1 MSRRYNTDGMLTYP
15 YDGTGPKLNAL
26 ESIECAI
33 AFDVRDWGADRRS
46 AWIYAIVFGW
56 GDEWDEMREAFGW
69 DDEDIKRAKMYH
81 EQWEALKK
89 ALKEGKT

>member
-1 MSRRYNTDGMLTYP
+1 MSRRYNTDGMLVYP

-26 ESIECAI
+26 ESIECSI
-33 AFDVRDWGADRRS
+33 AFDVHDWAASRRT

-69 DDEDIKRAKMYH
+69 DEEDIARAKMYH
-81 EQWEALKK
+81 EQWEMLKK
-89 ALKEGKT
+89 KLREETT